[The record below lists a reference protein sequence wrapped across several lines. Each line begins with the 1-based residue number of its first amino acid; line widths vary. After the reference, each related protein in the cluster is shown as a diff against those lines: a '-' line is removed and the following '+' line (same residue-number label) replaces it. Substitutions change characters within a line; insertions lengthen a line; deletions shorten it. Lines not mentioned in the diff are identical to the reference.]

1 MVGIRSVIIHRL
13 GGWVG
18 GGITWFSGG
27 TEGDI
32 GRHQQSIK
40 KATENWLPINC
51 QWGRGGGWDG
61 VGGSPKNIIET
72 YGGSGKF

>member
-13 GGWVG
+13 GDGVG
-18 GGITWFSGG
+18 GGFGGITWFSGG

-40 KATENWLPINC
+40 KAIEN
-51 QWGRGGGWDG
+51 
-61 VGGSPKNIIET
+61 
-72 YGGSGKF
+72 